1 MTKISAGLIEDHAL
15 PLPVLVDGAVLIL
28 FAPLG
33 VAGIL
38 DLRVVR
44 AELPMAKFAD
54 IRIVG
59 AGKQPPGNVV
69 QIITTSHFSI
79 PSFENSIEI
88 SLNLFS
94 SYHIIWRAVFSA
106 TILGRFALARIHQ
119 NTTVPEYFWGI
130 IRSSTT
136 PPFVMRAFFNS
147 ALTGKTAV
155 LKSQPIMSFASI

>member
-1 MTKISAGLIEDHAL
+1 MTRISAGLIGDYTL

-59 AGKQPPGNVV
+59 AAEKPPGNVV

-79 PSFENSIEI
+79 PSSENSIEI
-88 SLNLFS
+88 SLNLS
-94 SYHIIWRAVFSA
+94 SS
-106 TILGRFALARIHQ
+106 
-119 NTTVPEYFWGI
+119 
-130 IRSSTT
+130 
-136 PPFVMRAFFNS
+136 
-147 ALTGKTAV
+147 
-155 LKSQPIMSFASI
+155 